1 MSTKIQNFP
10 TFPFLYRSEFPPPGN
25 CELPRKWNGERPVYC
40 QTNKHCRDRVGSK
53 SKCDRAR

>member
-1 MSTKIQNFP
+1 MSTKIHNFP
-10 TFPFLYRSEFPPPGN
+10 ILPFGIPPPLPPGN